1 MTSVGRWGFLGRSR
15 PAGGGGR
22 TWLRFGLRLAI
33 VAGAGLLVV
42 LGADLARLSLGSH
55 AQRTL
60 LDDRRRGGSLVIGGG
75 GPLPDEVLD
84 RFAEL
89 AGGPRA
95 RVVVIPTADPGAS
108 LVDPAEYAAPWR
120 KRGVASVRVIHTL
133 SRAEADV
140 PDFARPLDGA
150 TGVWLTGGHQHWL
163 GSAYAGTAVERG
175 IQGVLARG
183 GAVGGTS
190 AGAAAMTRVM
200 IDGGR
205 GEAIEARG
213 LDLLP
218 GAVVD
223 QHFLRR
229 NRMGRLLGVLAR
241 HPGLVGF
248 GVDERTALVVRLGT
262 MQLDVVGDS
271 YAVACLP
278 GPSGGNPRLEF
289 LKRGD
294 RADLDSLKSSPDAI
308 TSTAGLDSLLGER

>member
-1 MTSVGRWGFLGRSR
+1 M
-15 PAGGGGR
+15 
-22 TWLRFGLRLAI
+22 
-33 VAGAGLLVV
+33 AGLGLVGV
-42 LGADLARLSLGSH
+42 LGADLARLTLGSH
-55 AQRTL
+55 THRAAF
-60 LDDRRRGGSLVIGGG
+60 DDRQRGGSLVIGGG
-75 GPLPDEVLD
+75 GPLPAEVLD

-95 RVVVIPTADPGAS
+95 RIVVIPTADPGAS
-108 LVDPAEYAAPWR
+108 LVDPEEYAAPWR
-120 KRGVASVRVIHTL
+120 RRGVASVRVLNTL
-133 SRAEADV
+133 SRAEAEE
-140 PDFARPLDGA
+140 PEFARPLDGA

-190 AGAAAMTRVM
+190 AGAAALTRVM

-229 NRMGRLLGVLAR
+229 NRLGRLLGVLAK
-241 HPGLVGF
+241 HPELVGF

-278 GPSGGNPRLEF
+278 GASGGNPRLEF

-294 RADLDSLKSSPDAI
+294 RSTLDLLKTSPDAI
-308 TSTAGLDSLLGER
+308 TSTAGLDALLSP